1 MDCSADI
8 GRARVKPASIG
19 WAASLVCALMLQA
32 AGHAS
37 AQTTAIGLRQGGA
50 CRSNADCEPGLVCE
64 GLAQGRFCENHKC
77 VSDADCV
84 SQAFCGI
91 EGAYGQICVTNP
103 DYPLSKSGERGS
115 RCGVFGYSVKS
126 VGGGAHLSV
135 PFSYRVPTPDFSG
148 TCVTIKEA
156 SSGRVVAIGTCNPEG
171 RFRVGLEPGRYQV
184 DGRGGSQQVE
194 VKPGQWQFLSLSFFV
209 PTP

>member
-1 MDCSADI
+1 MGSSADFA
-8 GRARVKPASIG
+8 RARVKSASIG
-19 WAASLVCALMLQA
+19 WAASLVCALILQA

-37 AQTTAIGLRQGGA
+37 AQTIAIRFRQGAA

-77 VSDADCV
+77 FSDADCV

-91 EGAYGQICVTNP
+91 GGASGQICITST

-115 RCGVFGYSVKS
+115 MCGVFGDSVKS
-126 VGGGAHLSV
+126 AGGGAYLSV
-135 PFSYRVPTPDFSG
+135 PFSYRAPTPDFSG

-156 SSGRVVAIGTCNPEG
+156 SSGRVVAVGTCNHEG

-194 VKPGQWQFLSLSFFV
+194 VKPGQWQFLSLSLFI